1 MGHSV
6 CVCVCVCASVCM
18 GILSVSAFGTN
29 VQVCACM
36 CEHGIVRFCACYC
49 YVLYYCMYVC
59 ISTNSVDERGECIHH
74 PLPLGLTVVFFCVPL
89 IFVCFSLLLYWCRYL
104 YLDVFLYLQ
113 SPLTFGQ
120 VNVYCALFI
129 VRIKINNNNTS
140 RARVTT
146 CACSR
151 VDAMGR
157 YN

>member
-1 MGHSV
+1 M
-6 CVCVCVCASVCM
+6 
-18 GILSVSAFGTN
+18 
-29 VQVCACM
+29 
-36 CEHGIVRFCACYC
+36 
-49 YVLYYCMYVC
+49 
-59 ISTNSVDERGECIHH
+59 
-74 PLPLGLTVVFFCVPL
+74 
-89 IFVCFSLLLYWCRYL
+89 
-104 YLDVFLYLQ
+104 FLYLQ